1 MNKKNERHNNSENKT
16 RILIVDGRP
25 AVRQGLT
32 RLINQ
37 ESDFVV
43 CAEAENADQALGAV
57 EKNQIDL
64 AVVDISME
72 RTDGTLL
79 TEKIKS
85 RCPNLPVLTV
95 STAEFLKQ

>member
-1 MNKKNERHNNSENKT
+1 MSKKENKADNNKKKT
-16 RILIVDGRP
+16 KILIVDDHSI
-25 AVRQGLT
+25 VRKGLT
-32 RLINQ
+32 QLINE

-57 EKNQIDL
+57 EENQIDL

-72 RTDGTLL
+72 RTGGTLL

-95 STAEFLKQ
+95 STTEFLK

>member
-32 RLINQ
+32 QLINR

-57 EKNQIDL
+57 EKNHIDL
-64 AVVDISME
+64 AIVDISME
-72 RTDGTLL
+72 RKNGTLI
-79 TEKIKS
+79 TETIKS
-85 RCPNLPVLTV
+85 RCPNMPVLTV
-95 STAEFLKQ
+95 STTEFLK

>member
-1 MNKKNERHNNSENKT
+1 MNKKNEQYDNCENKT
-16 RILIVDGRP
+16 RILIVDSRP
-25 AVRQGLT
+25 AVRHGLT
-32 RLINQ
+32 QLINR

-57 EKNQIDL
+57 EKKRIDL

-72 RTDGTLL
+72 CTTDTQL

-85 RCPNLPVLTV
+85 RCPNLSVLTL
-95 STAEFLKQ
+95 STPQFLKQ